1 MKRWQK
7 KENKDK
13 TLFRGKLRPRSG
25 GFWFMPGDV
34 TTEEF
39 LIDCKSTE
47 KKSFS
52 ITEQIWEKIYTEA
65 LKCRKLPCLSI
76 QLGNGT
82 ELVVLDKND
91 FLSFFQEKGGQN
103 VKR

>member
-7 KENKDK
+7 KETKDSVS
-13 TLFRGKLRPRSG
+13 FGGKRTPRSG
-25 GFWFMPGDV
+25 GLWFKPGDV

-52 ITEQIWEKIYTEA
+52 ITEQIWDKINTEA

-76 QLGNGT
+76 QLGNGV
-82 ELVVLDKND
+82 EVVVLDKND
-91 FLSFFQEKGGQN
+91 FQSFFQEK
-103 VKR
+103 KL

>member
-7 KENKDK
+7 KEK
-13 TLFRGKLRPRSG
+13 TDSSLFKGRVRPRSG
-25 GFWFMPGDV
+25 GLWFAPGDV

-39 LIDCKSTE
+39 LIDCKTTE
-47 KKSFS
+47 NKSFS
-52 ITEQIWEKIYTEA
+52 VTEQIWDKIHTEA

-82 ELVVLDKND
+82 EVVVLDKND
-91 FLSFFQEKGGQN
+91 FLSFFKEKGGDH
-103 VKR
+103 V